1 MNNLAPSTTVFRTS
15 WFRTSLLRTSFL
27 HAPGGFATNKLC
39 GLLLLFCW
47 LLLSSFTALQA
58 AANEPSTES
67 STPGGS
73 IEFEVGGRLQTLP
86 MASSQYRVQIDGNV
100 ANVRL
105 RQTFVNEHDEP
116 VHARYLFPLNK
127 TAAVHRMRMRVGNEE
142 IEAKIATVKKAEK
155 TYQQA
160 KSQGKAA
167 AILRQHRPNM
177 FTQRIANLMPGA
189 PIEVEL
195 EYVQVLPKI
204 DGEYELVIP
213 TVVGPRYQ
221 PEVPQSSTKV
231 LVASGITDA
240 PLPAYPPVPGLAGSS
255 ARNPQ
260 ALATAQLTL
269 EVNINAGQQISG
281 AASSTHQVVISEPV
295 PGQRRVQLQA
305 GAVIAN
311 RDFVLR
317 YALAEAEV
325 SAGLVGHW
333 DAGENGYF
341 SLLIEPP
348 VGAATGPVV
357 PREMVFLL
365 DCSGSMF
372 GLPMD
377 ASKAFMRQAL
387 VGLSPQDSFR
397 IIRFS
402 DVATEFSTKPL
413 PATPENISIGLAYI
427 EALQGSGG
435 TVMSSGVYQALASA
449 TAPGRVRQVV
459 FLTDGYI
466 GNEQEILR
474 LVTKNLDD
482 ARLYAFGVGTS
493 VNRYLLDELARVG
506 KGFSQYMD
514 PTADL
519 EKVASNLA
527 ARLQHPVLTQLSIDW
542 QELPVTDV
550 LPAQLP
556 DLFAGQSV
564 QVQGRYL
571 SPAAGNLVLHGLSA
585 GGEKVQFE
593 RWVEFTSAGEKPAL
607 GQTWARAKVRAAMH
621 QFTAPQKLRE
631 RAESGGLLTDE
642 DLQEQVTKLGLQ
654 HRLVTQW
661 TAFVAVSKKL
671 INPESGLAR
680 EAQVPLAKVA
690 GVASSAY
697 PATAFTGYGTPEP
710 SELASLFMLLLMAGV
725 YLLVNGRSKL
735 AGRFGQRVPGRRL
748 RII

>member
-1 MNNLAPSTTVFRTS
+1 MTLFRTWS
-15 WFRTSLLRTSFL
+15 FRFSKDFFCHKFCPSSLM
-27 HAPGGFATNKLC
+27 G
-39 GLLLLFCW
+39 CW
-47 LLLSSFTALQA
+47 LSLWLLGSFGAVQAL
-58 AANEPSTES
+58 ANGPVAEPV
-67 STPGGS
+67 TPGGS
-73 IEFEVGGRLQTLP
+73 IEFEVGGQLQTLP
-86 MASSQYRVQIDGNV
+86 MVSSNYQVQIDGNV
-100 ANVRL
+100 ANVQL
-105 RQTFVNEHDEP
+105 RQTFVNEHNEP

-142 IEAKIATVKKAEK
+142 IEAKIATIKKAEK

-160 KSQGKAA
+160 KSEGKAA

-221 PEVPQSSTKV
+221 PGVPASSIN
-231 LVASGITDA
+231 LVTASSVVDE
-240 PLPAYPPVPGLAGSS
+240 PLPAYPLVPGLTNASLD
-255 ARNPQ
+255 NPQ
-260 ALATAQLTL
+260 TSATAQLTL
-269 EVNINAGQQISG
+269 EVNINAGQRISG
-281 AASSTHQVVISEPV
+281 AASSTHQVVISEPL

-317 YALAEAEV
+317 YALAEPEV

-333 DAGENGYF
+333 EAGDNGYF

-348 VGAATGPVV
+348 LGAAAGPSV

-365 DCSGSMF
+365 DCSGSMY
-372 GLPMD
+372 GLPME
-377 ASKAFMRQAL
+377 ASKAFMRRAL
-387 VGLSPQDSFR
+387 AGLSPQDSFR

-402 DVATEFSTKPL
+402 DVATEFSAKPL
-413 PATPENISIGLAYI
+413 RATPVNVSKGLAYT
-427 EALQGSGG
+427 ESLQGSGG

-449 TAPGRVRQVV
+449 AVSGQVRQVV

-474 LVTKNLDD
+474 LVTMNLGD

-506 KGFSQYMD
+506 QGFSQYMD
-514 PTADL
+514 PTADV
-519 EKVASNLA
+519 EEAATSLA

-564 QVQGRYL
+564 QIQGRYL
-571 SPAAGNLVLHGLSA
+571 GPAAGNLVLHGLSA

-593 RWVEFTSAGEKPAL
+593 RWVEFTSSGAKPAL
-607 GQTWARAKVRAAMH
+607 GQTWARAKVQAAMH
-621 QFTAPQKLRE
+621 QFTAPQRLRE

-642 DLQEQVTKLGLQ
+642 DLQAQVTELGLK

-661 TAFVAVSKKL
+661 TAFVAVSKTL
-671 INPESGLAR
+671 VNPEPGLAVD
-680 EAQVPLAKVA
+680 AQVPLARVA
-690 GVASSAY
+690 GVANSAY
-697 PATAFTGYGTPEP
+697 PAAAFTGYGTPEP
-710 SELASLFMLLLMAGV
+710 SELASLLMLLLLAGI
-725 YLLVNGRSKL
+725 YFWVNGRSKL
-735 AGRFGQRVPGRRL
+735 AGRFGRRAPGRRL
-748 RII
+748 RMV

>member
-1 MNNLAPSTTVFRTS
+1 MNHLLSSPTFFRLCF
-15 WFRTSLLRTSFL
+15 FRRWD
-27 HAPGGFATNKLC
+27 GFTPNKRC
-39 GLLLLFCW
+39 GALLLVCW
-47 LLLSSFTALQA
+47 LLMGSFGAMPA
-58 AANEPSTES
+58 AANETSVGS
-67 STPGGS
+67 AIPGGS
-73 IEFEVGGRLQTLP
+73 IEFEVAGRLRTLP
-86 MASSQYRVQIDGNV
+86 KVSSNYRVQIDGNV

-105 RQTFVNEHDEP
+105 HQTFVNEHDEP

-127 TAAVHRMRMRVGNEE
+127 TAAVYRMRMRVGNEE
-142 IEAKIATVKKAEK
+142 IEAKIATLKQAEK
-155 TYQQA
+155 TYQKA
-160 KSQGKAA
+160 KVQGKAA

-177 FTQRIANLMPGA
+177 FTQRIANLMPGM

-221 PEVPQSSTKV
+221 PVVPQPSTTVVAASS
-231 LVASGITDA
+231 ATDA
-240 PLPAYPPVPGLAGSS
+240 PLPAYPLVPGLLKSS
-255 ARNPQ
+255 LQNPQ
-260 ALATAQLTL
+260 TLLAAQLTL

-281 AASSTHQVVISEPV
+281 AASSTHQVVISEPE

-305 GAVIAN
+305 GAVVAN

-317 YALAEAEV
+317 YALAEPEI

-348 VGAATGPVV
+348 VGAVMGPAV

-377 ASKAFMRQAL
+377 ASKAFMRRAL
-387 VGLSPQDSFR
+387 TGLSTQDSFR

-413 PATPENISIGLAYI
+413 LATPENISKGLAYT
-427 EALQGSGG
+427 ESLQGSGG
-435 TVMSSGVYQALASA
+435 TVMSSGVYQALANA
-449 TAPGRVRQVV
+449 TAPGQVRQVV

-514 PTADL
+514 PTADV
-519 EKVASNLA
+519 EEVASNLV

-585 GGEKVQFE
+585 SGEWVQFE
-593 RWVEFTSAGEKPAL
+593 RWVEFTGAGEKPAL
-607 GQTWARAKVRAAMH
+607 RQTWARAKVRAAMH

-642 DLQEQVTKLGLQ
+642 DLQEQVTKLGLK
-654 HRLVTQW
+654 HRLVTRW

-671 INPESGLAR
+671 VNPEPGLAGD
-680 EAQVPLAKVA
+680 AQVPLAKVA
-690 GVASSAY
+690 GVARSAY

-710 SELASLFMLLLMAGV
+710 SELASLFILLLMAGG
-725 YLLVNGRSKL
+725 YLWVSGHTKL
-735 AGRFGQRVPGRRL
+735 AGRFGRRLPGRRL
-748 RII
+748 RML